1 MTTLLTMKTFR
12 LPAALAALALS
23 LALSLALAG
32 CSREEAALPGAD
44 NALLDH
50 VPADTP
56 YLAASLERA
65 PEAVV
70 DAYLRRV
77 QPVLDELQVQLAA
90 TRTGLEGDAADG
102 GQSFEARVA
111 LAVLRELDGK
121 LSREGLNS
129 LGIDILSHKVAYGVG
144 AFPVFRT
151 GLSDPAALQATV
163 QRILDDL
170 QLKAPERVFQGV
182 SYWRIWPDIR
192 GTDVPEIPV
201 GLYIAILEN
210 HLAVGIL
217 PPAAEAEMLP
227 GFLGLERPAHSDALT
242 RLAELNRKHG
252 YTHYGSAVID
262 FRRLAD
268 EFLQPGTL
276 TAGVMAQLGAYDP
289 ATLAPEC
296 VAEIYGM
303 LDSVPR
309 LTAGTTEL
317 TENAVAYQYRLET
330 PPTLAGELMDLVARI
345 PAADMLS
352 TRMLELAFGMRFG
365 GVRDFLRQKLEEI
378 VQNPYRCEHFQD
390 LNARA
395 GEALARLQQPMPPFV
410 NNFRG
415 LRVSLDEVVMD
426 RAALPAGAHGH
437 LALHVEQPEMFVGM
451 AQMFLPGLAE
461 LGLKAGAPPVRLPE
475 DLFPI
480 PGMVAFAAMTNE
492 SIGLSVGEGEESGL
506 EDYLDRD
513 AGPEG
518 MFLSLS
524 YDTAAYLEY
533 TEQMA
538 GDLEIETAY
547 RDSRD
552 DHSDAG
558 GGRAHEGVL
567 AVAEAAQK
575 AIRDSADRSATTL
588 SFDNGGLV
596 IDGRMTF
603 KPLP

>member
-1 MTTLLTMKTFR
+1 MKTHR
-12 LPAALAALALS
+12 NAKTPHLLAALTLS
-23 LALSLALAG
+23 LALSLVLGA
-32 CSREEAALPGAD
+32 CSREDAAKPGAD
-44 NALLDH
+44 NALLDY

-56 YLAASLERA
+56 YLAASLERP

-77 QPVLDELQVQLAA
+77 QPVLDELQEQLAA
-90 TRTGLEGDAADG
+90 TRAGLESDAADG
-102 GQSFEARVA
+102 GQPFEAQVA
-111 LAVLRELDGK
+111 LAVLREFDGK
-121 LSREGLNS
+121 LSRAGLDS
-129 LGIDILSHKVAYGVG
+129 LGIDILSHKVAYGMG

-151 GLSDPAALQATV
+151 GLSNPAALQATV

-170 QLKAPERVFQGV
+170 QLKAPERTFRGV
-182 SYWRIWPDIR
+182 PYWRIWPDIS

-210 HLAVGIL
+210 HLTVGIL
-217 PPAAEAEMLP
+217 PPTAEAELLP
-227 GFLGLERPAHSDALT
+227 GFLGLEPPAQSDARA
-242 RLAELNRKHG
+242 RLAELNSKHG

-276 TAGVMAQLGAYDP
+276 TAGVMARLGAYDP

-296 VAEIYGM
+296 VAEVYGM
-303 LDSVPR
+303 LDNVPR
-309 LTAGTTEL
+309 MTAGTTEL
-317 TENAVAYQYRLET
+317 SENAVAYQYRLET

-345 PAADMLS
+345 PAADILS
-352 TRMLELAFGMRFG
+352 NRMLELAFGMRFG
-365 GVRDFLRQKLEEI
+365 AVRDFLQQKLEGI
-378 VQNPYRCEHFQD
+378 VQNPYRCEHFQE

-415 LRVSLDEVVMD
+415 IRASLDEVLVGEGG
-426 RAALPAGAHGH
+426 LPAGARGH

-451 AQMFLPGLAE
+451 AQMFLPNLAE

-475 DLFPI
+475 DLFPV
-480 PGMVAFAAMTNE
+480 PGMVAFAAMTNDA
-492 SIGLSVGEGEESGL
+492 IGLSVGDGEQTGL

-513 AGPEG
+513 EGPEG
-518 MFLSLS
+518 MFLSVS
-524 YDTAAYLEY
+524 YDAAAYLEY
-533 TEQMA
+533 SGRLAGGMA
-538 GDLEIETAY
+538 IETAY
-547 RDSRD
+547 SVTD
-552 DHSDAG
+552 DGRSDYGDDRGHAG
-558 GGRAHEGVL
+558 VH
-567 AVAEAAQK
+567 AVAEAAQN
-575 AIRDSADRSATTL
+575 ALREMADRSATTL
-588 SFDNGGLV
+588 IFDAGGLV